1 MVIKIFACYHK
12 AAQAIRSDIIQ
23 PLHVGK
29 ALSPVD
35 LGFPG
40 DDVGD
45 NISARNP
52 HYCELTATYGI
63 WKNVQA
69 DVVGLFHYR
78 RLLNL
83 ANARTKVH
91 KTDAASLAAHG
102 LTAENIASLLFR
114 YDALLPHEC
123 TFCET
128 IYEQYRRAHVASDID
143 TALAVID
150 EKYPHMSRTA
160 DAVIRNGSRMYGTN
174 MLIARKPLFDEYA
187 HWLFDILFEVE
198 RRVHASVP
206 GRDAYQQRVYGF
218 LSERLMGV
226 FLTYKQ
232 QVDRLKFM
240 TFPALCVEEDEGKWN
255 RYRFHF
261 HRRRL
266 LAALGLG
273 KARWQLQM

>member
-1 MVIKIFACYHK
+1 MDIKIFACYHK
-12 AAQAIRSDIIQ
+12 AAQGIHSDIIQ

-29 ALSPVD
+29 ALSTTD

-40 DDVGD
+40 DDTGD
-45 NISARNP
+45 NISAKNL
-52 HYCELTATYGI
+52 HYCELTATYWI

-83 ANARTKVH
+83 SNAHTKVH

-102 LTAENIASLLFR
+102 LTAENITSLLSR
-114 YDALLPHEC
+114 YHALLPHEC
-123 TFCET
+123 SFDET
-128 IYEQYRRAHVASDID
+128 IYEQYLRAHVASDID
-143 TALAVID
+143 TALSVID
-150 EKYPHMSRTA
+150 EKYPHMSRVA

-174 MLIARKPLFDEYA
+174 MLVAPKPLFDEYA
-187 HWLFDILFEVE
+187 SWLFDILFEVE

-206 GRDAYQQRVYGF
+206 GRDAYQQRIYGF

-226 FLTYKQ
+226 FVTYKQ
-232 QVDRLKFM
+232 QVDGLKFM
-240 TFPALCVEEDEGKWN
+240 TFPALCIEEDEGKWN

-273 KARWQLQM
+273 KKRWQRQV